1 MMHTVNPSVTRRT
14 LLTAGLIAASLA
26 GFAIGQPLH
35 AAPDQL
41 KIMAPAAPG
50 GGWDSTSR
58 AMQTVL
64 TKAGIVKNV
73 QVTNV
78 PGAGG
83 TIGIASFVNNSK
95 GDSSQIMTMGL
106 VMVGA
111 ILTNKSPVSLSQ
123 TTPLARLTGEYEL
136 LVVPTNSPIKD
147 LNGLIEMLKK
157 DPGSVSWGGGSAGG
171 TDHILAGL
179 IAKAAGVDPG
189 KVNYIAHSG
198 GGEAMANILGG
209 KVTVGVSG
217 YGEFAPQIAAKRI
230 RPLAISSGKRLPG
243 IDIPTLTEQGV
254 AVELA
259 NWRGV
264 MAAPGISD
272 AQLKELIGVFDRMV
286 KSAEWQ
292 EQLKKNDWT
301 DLYMSGEQFA
311 AYLKQEDLRTTEIL
325 KSIGLVK

>member
-1 MMHTVNPSVTRRT
+1 MTKTTSSRFARRT
-14 LLTAGLIAASLA
+14 LLLAGLVTAAVS
-26 GFAIGQPLH
+26 GFAVNRPAIAL
-35 AAPDQL
+35 DQL

-58 AMQTVL
+58 AMQSAL

-95 GDSSQIMTMGL
+95 GDPAQIMTMGL

-111 ILTNKSPVSLSQ
+111 ILTNKSPVTLSQ
-123 TTPLARLTGEYEL
+123 TTPLARLTGEYEVI
-136 LVVPTNSPIKD
+136 VVPTNSKITDMK
-147 LNGLIEMLKK
+147 GVVEMLRK

-179 IAKAAGVDPG
+179 IAKAAGVDAA

-217 YGEFAPQIAAKRI
+217 YGEFGPQIAAKRLRAI
-230 RPLAISSGKRLPG
+230 AISSPTRQSG
-243 IDIPTLTEQGV
+243 IDIPTLKEQGLD
-254 AVELA
+254 VELA

-264 MAAPGISD
+264 MAAPGISE
-272 AQLKELIGVFDRMV
+272 AQRKELIDVFDRLV
-286 KSAEWQ
+286 KSAEWRELLQ
-292 EQLKKNDWT
+292 KNDWT
-301 DLYMSGEQFA
+301 DLYMAGDSFA
-311 AYLKQEDLRTTEIL
+311 GYLKQEDVRVTEIL
-325 KSIGLVK
+325 KSVGLVK